1 MKTEEEVIAFVK
13 RKSNQAF
20 DHWRI
25 NQGRC
30 NGQRYLAW
38 EHIRTMLYGDEMPV
52 NVVKHKVSLKIK
64 VNLAYM
70 KDYLKDYKTYEERA
84 EELSCLRAETAELKS
99 FMEFLDE
106 D

>member
-13 RKSNQAF
+13 HKSHLAF
-20 DHWRI
+20 DYWMIDR
-25 NQGRC
+25 GRC

-64 VNLAYM
+64 ANLAYM